1 MCEALASKLQVCS
14 LSGMQLV
21 GFIAKMRL
29 ATAAPWLKSSAFQ
42 IFVDDCSAEN
52 LRLVKQ
58 LLQLKDEVASIV
70 NM

>member
-1 MCEALASKLQVCS
+1 MHLA
-14 LSGMQLV
+14 
-21 GFIAKMRL
+21 I
-29 ATAAPWLKSSAFQ
+29 TAPLLKSSAFQ